1 MNTLPVASR
10 LDSRGALQPPK
21 NGESPEDS
29 HYALSSLSHHPDHEY
44 PSPQTLITSLD
55 DVHKSSQDPQ
65 TSSSPLICPTH
76 ESPHLLQTSPSL
88 PFPLHETLPLPPN
101 SAPMSLSETA
111 SVDETHT
118 ALEDQTGTIKQISS
132 PVRPKYDPK
141 QLLNPKSFDAVNR
154 QKQEGPDSAT
164 IPREARNPIG
174 PSGFNSPE
182 FVFDSPDRDSG
193 KRFHAGDENPGMG
206 GLIERFHNVAAREER
221 PIKKL
226 KTQHLDGDEITG
238 PKAAFGGGG
247 KGGEIGEY
255 MRMKRK
261 EGQAEAVQA
270 FSVVDLTT
278 GESFMDDALSYVDS
292 PIPDDE
298 DVTVVENANDREVCY
313 GRIDNAKVQAHLVPT
328 PNPKATYLSKTDW
341 PSIKL
346 HLHRYPGKN
355 MIIRVIDPA
364 GKDFGNI
371 DVRTSLGLSPVM
383 DSKFSNIRIQARL
396 DPRKKKPNEFPG
408 QFCSEYYNAT
418 INLYGPRSSAAG
430 IGKFLSQKQVFLRLP
445 FGVDKGIEVFNP
457 HLIKNPVIQRTTLNG
472 SAGGATS
479 AGYVTRTVEEIR
491 NDVVGMFD
499 SLEKSENLPEMEPD
513 GRITTPLLSHQKQG
527 LHFMTSKEQARVF
540 ADRDEDNNSLWRL
553 QRRANGQ
560 PIYFNVITGR
570 EERSRP
576 PEVLGGI
583 LADMMGLGKTLS
595 ILSLIVGTL
604 DAASEWAAQPPP
616 STASEGGILLK
627 RNSKT
632 TLLVAPLSVVANW
645 EEQIIAHIQPG
656 TLSCYIY
663 HGNSRC
669 QDIDE
674 LASYDVVI
682 TTYSIISSEYN
693 GRSKKRDGSPILQT
707 NFFRVVLDEAHMIR
721 EQSTRQ
727 FQAICT
733 LAAQRRWAVTGTPV
747 QNRLD
752 DLGALIK
759 FLRFKPFDERG
770 GFTQFILAPFKNADP
785 EILPKLRL
793 LVDSITLRRL
803 KDRIDLPPRH
813 DNVVRLQFSKDER
826 ELYEWFAKDSD
837 NRMKIIAGQK
847 KGLGGKTYVHVLQA
861 ILRLRLICAH
871 GKELLSE
878 DDLKLT
884 EGFSS
889 TNAIDLDDDDDGKPL
904 INKRQAYE
912 MLMLFKETDSDTCSQ
927 CLRRIGSRDPNL
939 DDAKDEVIGC
949 MLPCFQIVCN
959 DCVGE
964 VKKSINEKATD
975 NHFTCPFC
983 EQYLRLSFF
992 DLTQGGIEDAEEA
1005 KIVARENPRQAKIMG
1020 RYGGPHT
1027 KTTALMEG
1035 LLDSKIES
1043 LENPNDPPIK
1053 SVVFSGWT
1061 AHLDLIQIAL
1071 EDNGIQYVRL
1081 DGKMSRIQ
1089 RSTSLEVFHTDPE
1102 IAVILVSISAGGL
1115 GLNLTT
1121 ASKVY
1126 VMEPQFNP
1134 AAEAQAIDRVHRLGQ
1149 KREVTTTRFIMHDS
1163 FEEKMLL
1170 LQQKKNNLATMSMNR
1185 GKLDKAEIAKQKLE
1199 ELRSLFK

>member
-1 MNTLPVASR
+1 MNKLPLATR
-10 LDSRGALQPPK
+10 LDSRGALQPSK
-21 NGESPEDS
+21 NGEAPEDS
-29 HYALSSLSHHPDHEY
+29 HYALSLSHHPHHE
-44 PSPQTLITSLD
+44 SPLLQTLITSLD

-65 TSSSPLICPTH
+65 TSSPLIPPMH
-76 ESPHLLQTSPSL
+76 ESSHLPQTSPSL
-88 PFPLHETLPLPPN
+88 PFLMHESLPLLPN
-101 SAPMSLSETA
+101 SAPMSLPETA

-118 ALEDQTGTIKQISS
+118 ALEDQTGTIKQIPS

-141 QLLNPKSFDAVNR
+141 QLLNPKSFDTVKR
-154 QKQEGPDSAT
+154 QKQDAPVST
-164 IPREARNPIG
+164 TVPRELMNPFG
-174 PSGFNSPE
+174 SSGVVSPQ

-193 KRFHAGDENPGMG
+193 KRLYTEEENAGMG
-206 GLIERFHNVAAREER
+206 GLIERVHNVSAREER
-221 PIKKL
+221 PLKKL
-226 KTQHLDGDEITG
+226 KTQHLDEDGITET
-238 PKAAFGGGG
+238 KAAFGGSG

-261 EGQAEAVQA
+261 EGQDETVQP
-270 FSVVDLTT
+270 FSIVDLTT
-278 GESFMDDALSYVDS
+278 D
-292 PIPDDE
+292 DDE
-298 DVTVVENANDREVCY
+298 DVTIVENANDREVCY

-418 INLYGPRSSAAG
+418 INLYGPRSSVSG
-430 IGKFLSQKQVFLRLP
+430 IGKFLSQKQVFLRPP
-445 FGVDKGIEVFNP
+445 FGSDKGIEVCNP
-457 HLIKNPVIQRTTLNG
+457 HVIKNPALQRATLNG
-472 SAGGATS
+472 SAGGAVS

-491 NDVVGMFD
+491 HDVVGMFD

-513 GRITTPLLSHQKQG
+513 SRITTPLLSHQKQG

-540 ADRDEDNNSLWRL
+540 ADKEEDNNSLWRL

-595 ILSLIVGTL
+595 ILALIVGTL
-604 DAASEWAAQPPP
+604 DAASEWAEQLPP
-616 STASEGGILLK
+616 STASEGGIVLK
-627 RNSKT
+627 RNSRT

-645 EEQIIAHIQPG
+645 EEQIIAHIRPG
-656 TLSCYIY
+656 SLSYYIY

-669 QDIDE
+669 QNIDE
-674 LASYDVVI
+674 LAEYDVVI
-682 TTYSIISSEYN
+682 TTYSIVSSEFN
-693 GRSKKRDGSPILQT
+693 GRSKKRDGSPLLQT
-707 NFFRVVLDEAHMIR
+707 NFFRIVLDEAHMIR

-759 FLRFKPFDERG
+759 FLRFRPFDEKG

-813 DNVVRLQFSKDER
+813 DHVVKLQFSKDER

-837 NRMKIIAGQK
+837 NRMRIIAGQR

-889 TNAIDLDDDDDGKPL
+889 TNAIDLDEEDDGKPL

-927 CLRRIGSRDPNL
+927 CLRRIESRDSNA
-939 DDAKDEVIGC
+939 DDGKDEVIGC

-959 DCVGE
+959 DCIGE
-964 VKKSINEKATD
+964 VKRSINERAID
-975 NHFTCPFC
+975 NHFACPFC

-1005 KIVARENPRQAKIMG
+1005 KIMARENPRQAKIMG

-1035 LLDSKIES
+1035 LLDSKVES
-1043 LENPNDPPIK
+1043 LRNPNDPPVK

-1089 RSTSLEVFHTDPE
+1089 RSASLEVFRTDPE

-1134 AAEAQAIDRVHRLGQ
+1134 AAEAQAVDRVHRLGQ

-1170 LQQKKNNLATMSMNR
+1170 LQQKKNNLASMSMNR

>member
-1 MNTLPVASR
+1 M
-10 LDSRGALQPPK
+10 
-21 NGESPEDS
+21 
-29 HYALSSLSHHPDHEY
+29 
-44 PSPQTLITSLD
+44 
-55 DVHKSSQDPQ
+55 
-65 TSSSPLICPTH
+65 
-76 ESPHLLQTSPSL
+76 
-88 PFPLHETLPLPPN
+88 
-101 SAPMSLSETA
+101 
-111 SVDETHT
+111 
-118 ALEDQTGTIKQISS
+118 
-132 PVRPKYDPK
+132 
-141 QLLNPKSFDAVNR
+141 
-154 QKQEGPDSAT
+154 
-164 IPREARNPIG
+164 
-174 PSGFNSPE
+174 
-182 FVFDSPDRDSG
+182 
-193 KRFHAGDENPGMG
+193 
-206 GLIERFHNVAAREER
+206 
-221 PIKKL
+221 
-226 KTQHLDGDEITG
+226 
-238 PKAAFGGGG
+238 
-247 KGGEIGEY
+247 
-255 MRMKRK
+255 
-261 EGQAEAVQA
+261 
-270 FSVVDLTT
+270 
-278 GESFMDDALSYVDS
+278 
-292 PIPDDE
+292 
-298 DVTVVENANDREVCY
+298 ENANDREVCY

-346 HLHRYPGKN
+346 HLQRYPGKN

-383 DSKFSNIRIQARL
+383 DSKFSKIRIQARL
-396 DPRKKKPNEFPG
+396 DPRKKKLNEFPG

-430 IGKFLSQKQVFLRLP
+430 IGKFLSQKQVFLRPP
-445 FGVDKGIEVFNP
+445 FGVDKGIEVCNP
-457 HLIKNPVIQRTTLNG
+457 HLIKNPVLQRPALNAI
-472 SAGGATS
+472 AGGATS

-513 GRITTPLLSHQKQG
+513 SRIITPLLSHQKQG

-540 ADRDEDNNSLWRL
+540 ADKEEDNNSLWRL

-595 ILSLIVGTL
+595 ILSLIVGSL
-604 DAASEWAAQPPP
+604 EAASEWAEQPPP
-616 STASEGGILLK
+616 STVSEGGIVLK

-674 LASYDVVI
+674 LAKFDVVI
-682 TTYSIISSEYN
+682 TTYSIVSSEFN
-693 GRSKKRDGSPILQT
+693 GRSKKRDGSPLLHT

-837 NRMKIIAGQK
+837 NRMRIIAGQK

-878 DDLKLT
+878 EDLKLT

-889 TNAIDLDDDDDGKPL
+889 TNAIDLEEEDDGKPL

-939 DDAKDEVIGC
+939 DDGKDEVIGC

-959 DCVGE
+959 DCIGE
-964 VKKSINEKATD
+964 VKRGIHEKAMD

-1005 KIVARENPRQAKIMG
+1005 KIMARENPRQAKIMG

-1027 KTTALMEG
+1027 KTIALMEG
-1035 LLDSKIES
+1035 LLDSKVES
-1043 LENPNDPPIK
+1043 LENPNDPPVK

-1081 DGKMSRIQ
+1081 DGKMSRVQ
-1089 RSTSLEVFHTDPE
+1089 RSASLEVFRTDPE

-1163 FEEKMLL
+1163 FEEKMLI
-1170 LQQKKNNLATMSMNR
+1170 LQQKKNSLATMSMNR

>member
-1 MNTLPVASR
+1 MNKLPVASR
-10 LDSRGALQPPK
+10 LDSQGTVQAPK
-21 NGESPEDS
+21 NGELPEDS
-29 HYALSSLSHHPDHEY
+29 HYALSSFSHHPDHE
-44 PSPQTLITSLD
+44 SSLPQTLITSLD

-65 TSSSPLICPTH
+65 TSNPFISQTYESLHLQTASPLPRPMHESSPL
-76 ESPHLLQTSPSL
+76 LL
-88 PFPLHETLPLPPN
+88 N
-101 SAPMSLSETA
+101 STPMSLSKTA
-111 SVDETHT
+111 SVDEAHT
-118 ALEDQTGTIKQISS
+118 APEVKTGTIKQISS
-132 PVRPKYDPK
+132 PGKPKYDPK
-141 QLLNPKSFDAVNR
+141 QLLNPRLFENVKSQKRVGPDFATVPREVMNPLGPAGAVNT
-154 QKQEGPDSAT
+154 Q
-164 IPREARNPIG
+164 
-174 PSGFNSPE
+174 
-182 FVFDSPDRDSG
+182 FVFDSPGDRSA
-193 KRFHAGDENPGMG
+193 KHLYAEDESVGMG
-206 GLIERFHNVAAREER
+206 GLIERVHNVSAREER

-226 KTQHLDGDEITG
+226 KTQHNEDEITG
-238 PKAAFGGGG
+238 TKAVFGGSG
-247 KGGEIGEY
+247 KGGDIGEY

-261 EGQAEAVQA
+261 EGQAEAVQP
-270 FSVVDLTT
+270 FSIVDLTT
-278 GESFMDDALSYVDS
+278 DNDD
-292 PIPDDE
+292 
-298 DVTVVENANDREVCY
+298 DVTAVENMNDREVCY
-313 GRIDNAKVQAHLVPT
+313 GRIDNAKVQAHMVPT

-346 HLHRYPGKN
+346 HLQRYPGKN
-355 MIIRVIDPA
+355 MIIRVMDPA

-383 DSKFSNIRIQARL
+383 DSHFSNVRIQARL

-418 INLYGPRSSAAG
+418 INLYGPRSTAIG
-430 IGKFLSQKQVFLRLP
+430 IGRFLSQKQVFLRAP
-445 FGVDKGIEVFNP
+445 FGVDKGIEVLNP
-457 HLIKNPVIQRTTLNG
+457 HVIKNPVLQLPTLNG
-472 SAGGATS
+472 STGGATS
-479 AGYVTRTVEEIR
+479 TGYATRTVEEIR

-513 GRITTPLLSHQKQG
+513 SRITTPLLSHQKQG

-540 ADRDEDNNSLWRL
+540 ADKEEDNNSLWRL

-560 PIYFNVITGR
+560 PIYVNVITGR

-595 ILSLIVGTL
+595 ILSLIVGSL
-604 DAASEWAAQPPP
+604 DAASTWAEQLPQPV
-616 STASEGGILLK
+616 ANQGGIALK
-627 RNSKT
+627 RNAKT

-674 LASYDVVI
+674 LAKYDVVI
-682 TTYSIISSEYN
+682 TTYSIVSSEFN
-693 GRSKKRDGSPILQT
+693 GRSKKRDGSPLLQT
-707 NFFRVVLDEAHMIR
+707 NFFRIVLDEAHMIR

-759 FLRFKPFDERG
+759 FLRFKPFDEKG

-803 KDRIDLPPRH
+803 KDRIDLPKRH
-813 DNVVRLQFSKDER
+813 DRVVRLQFSKDER

-837 NRMKIIAGQK
+837 NRMRIIAGQK

-889 TNAIDLDDDDDGKPL
+889 TNAIDLDDEDDGKPL
-904 INKRQAYE
+904 ISKRQAYE

-927 CLRRIGSRDPNL
+927 CLRRIGTRDSNL
-939 DDAKDEVIGC
+939 EDAKDEVIGC

-959 DCVGE
+959 DCIGE
-964 VKKSINEKATD
+964 VKKTINEKVRD

-983 EQYLRLSFF
+983 EQYLRISYF

-1005 KIVARENPRQAKIMG
+1005 KIMARENPRQAKIMG

-1035 LLDSKIES
+1035 LLDSKVES
-1043 LENPNDPPIK
+1043 LENPNDPPVK

-1081 DGKMSRIQ
+1081 DGKMSRVQ
-1089 RSTSLEVFHTDPE
+1089 RSASLEVFRTDPE

-1163 FEEKMLL
+1163 FEEKMLV
-1170 LQQKKNNLATMSMNR
+1170 LQQKKNNLASMSMNR
-1185 GKLDKAEIAKQKLE
+1185 GKLDKAEVAKQKLE

>member
-1 MNTLPVASR
+1 MSRLPVASP
-10 LDSRGALQPPK
+10 LDPRGAMQPLK
-21 NGESPEDS
+21 NGEPPEDS
-29 HYALSSLSHHPDHEY
+29 HYALPSSSLQLDHTY
-44 PSPQTLITSLD
+44 PLQHTSTPSLD
-55 DVHKSSQDPQ
+55 DVFKSSQDPQ
-65 TSSSPLICPTH
+65 TSSPFIHPLL
-76 ESPHLLQTSPSL
+76 ESSNPLQTSTSL
-88 PFPLHETLPLPPN
+88 PHSTHDSLPLFPT
-101 SAPMSLSETA
+101 SAPMSLPDTA
-111 SVDETHT
+111 NVDETYT
-118 ALEDQTGTIKQISS
+118 AIEDQTGAIK
-132 PVRPKYDPK
+132 PNHFLARPQYDPK
-141 QLLNPKSFDAVNR
+141 QLLNPKSFDAVKH
-154 QKQEGPDSAT
+154 QKQDAHNST
-164 IPREARNPIG
+164 TTSRETMDPLQHSEI
-174 PSGFNSPE
+174 FSPQ
-182 FVFDSPDRDSG
+182 FVFDSPDQDSG
-193 KRFHAGDENPGMG
+193 KRSHAEDASAGMG
-206 GLIERFHNVAAREER
+206 GLIERVHNVSAREER
-221 PIKKL
+221 PIKRL
-226 KTQHLDGDEITG
+226 KTQHADEDETVG
-238 PKAAFGGGG
+238 PKAAFGGSG

-255 MRMKRK
+255 MRLKRK
-261 EGQAEAVQA
+261 EGQDEAVQA

-278 GESFMDDALSYVDS
+278 D
-292 PIPDDE
+292 DDE
-298 DVTVVENANDREVCY
+298 DVTVVENANDKEVCY

-346 HLHRYPGKN
+346 HLFRFPGKN

-383 DSKFSNIRIQARL
+383 DSKFANIRIQARL
-396 DPRKKKPNEFPG
+396 DPRKKKLNEFPG

-430 IGKFLSQKQVFLRLP
+430 ISRFLSQKQVFLRP
-445 FGVDKGIEVFNP
+445 PYGADKGVEVYNP
-457 HLIKNPVIQRTTLNG
+457 HVIKNPVLPRTSLNG
-472 SAGGATS
+472 SAGGAVS

-513 GRITTPLLSHQKQG
+513 SRITTPLLSHQKQG

-540 ADRDEDNNSLWRL
+540 ADKEEDNNSLWRL

-595 ILSLIVGTL
+595 ILSLIVGSL
-604 DAASEWAAQPPP
+604 DAASEWAKQEPQP
-616 STASEGGILLK
+616 TAINREIVLK
-627 RNSKT
+627 RNSRT

-645 EEQIIAHIQPG
+645 EEQIVAHIQPG
-656 TLSCYIY
+656 TLSYYIY

-669 QDIDE
+669 QDVDE
-674 LASYDVVI
+674 LAEYDVVI
-682 TTYSIISSEYN
+682 TTYSIVSSEFN
-693 GRSKKRDGSPILQT
+693 GRSKKRDGSPLLQT
-707 NFFRVVLDEAHMIR
+707 NFFRIVLDEAHMIR

-759 FLRFKPFDERG
+759 FLRFKPFDEKG

-813 DNVVRLQFSKDER
+813 DNVIRLQFSKDER

-837 NRMKIIAGQK
+837 NRMRIIAGQK

-889 TNAIDLDDDDDGKPL
+889 NNAIDLDDEDDGKPL

-927 CLRRIGSRDPNL
+927 CLRRIGTRDPNI
-939 DDAKDEVIGC
+939 DDSKDEVIGC

-959 DCVGE
+959 DCIGE
-964 VKKSINEKATD
+964 VKRSISENIAD
-975 NHFTCPFC
+975 NHFVCPFC

-1005 KIVARENPRQAKIMG
+1005 KIMARENPRQAKIMG

-1027 KTTALMEG
+1027 KTTALMEC
-1035 LLDSKIES
+1035 LLESRVES

-1071 EDNGIQYVRL
+1071 EDNGFKYVRL

-1089 RSTSLEVFHTDPE
+1089 RSASLEAFRLDPE
-1102 IAVILVSISAGGL
+1102 ISVILVSISAGGL

-1134 AAEAQAIDRVHRLGQ
+1134 AAEAQAVDRVHRLGQ
-1149 KREVTTTRFIMHDS
+1149 KREVTTTRFIMHGS
-1163 FEEKMLL
+1163 FEEKMLV
-1170 LQQKKNNLATMSMNR
+1170 LQRKKENLATMSLNR
-1185 GKLDKAEIAKQKLE
+1185 GKLDKADVAKQKLE

>member
-1 MNTLPVASR
+1 M
-10 LDSRGALQPPK
+10 
-21 NGESPEDS
+21 
-29 HYALSSLSHHPDHEY
+29 
-44 PSPQTLITSLD
+44 
-55 DVHKSSQDPQ
+55 
-65 TSSSPLICPTH
+65 
-76 ESPHLLQTSPSL
+76 
-88 PFPLHETLPLPPN
+88 
-101 SAPMSLSETA
+101 
-111 SVDETHT
+111 
-118 ALEDQTGTIKQISS
+118 
-132 PVRPKYDPK
+132 
-141 QLLNPKSFDAVNR
+141 
-154 QKQEGPDSAT
+154 
-164 IPREARNPIG
+164 
-174 PSGFNSPE
+174 
-182 FVFDSPDRDSG
+182 
-193 KRFHAGDENPGMG
+193 
-206 GLIERFHNVAAREER
+206 
-221 PIKKL
+221 
-226 KTQHLDGDEITG
+226 
-238 PKAAFGGGG
+238 
-247 KGGEIGEY
+247 
-255 MRMKRK
+255 
-261 EGQAEAVQA
+261 
-270 FSVVDLTT
+270 
-278 GESFMDDALSYVDS
+278 
-292 PIPDDE
+292 
-298 DVTVVENANDREVCY
+298 NDREVCY
-313 GRIDNAKVQAHLVPT
+313 GRIDNAKIQAHLVPT

-346 HLHRYPGKN
+346 HLHRFPGKN

-364 GKDFGNI
+364 GKDFGNV

-383 DSKFSNIRIQARL
+383 DSKFANVRIQARL

-418 INLYGPRSSAAG
+418 INLYGPRSRAAG
-430 IGKFLSQKQVFLRLP
+430 IGKFLSQKQVFLRP
-445 FGVDKGIEVFNP
+445 PYGADKGIEVYNP
-457 HLIKNPVIQRTTLNG
+457 HTIKNPALPRTSLSG
-472 SAGGATS
+472 SSGGAVS
-479 AGYVTRTVEEIR
+479 GGYVTRTVEEIR

-499 SLEKSENLPEMEPD
+499 SLEKSENLPEMEAD
-513 GRITTPLLSHQKQG
+513 SRITTPLLSHQKQG

-540 ADRDEDNNSLWRL
+540 ADREEDNNSLWRL

-595 ILSLIVGTL
+595 ILSLIVGSL
-604 DAASEWAAQPPP
+604 DAALEWSKELPKP
-616 STASEGGILLK
+616 TATEGGIVLK
-627 RNSKT
+627 RNSKA

-645 EEQIIAHIQPG
+645 EEQIIAHIRPG
-656 TLSCYIY
+656 TLSYYIY
-663 HGNSRC
+663 HGTTRC

-674 LASYDVVI
+674 LAEYDVVI
-682 TTYSIISSEYN
+682 TTYSIVSSEFN
-693 GRSKKRDGSPILQT
+693 GRSKKRDSSPLLQT
-707 NFFRVVLDEAHMIR
+707 NWFRIVLDEAHMIR

-759 FLRFKPFDERG
+759 FLRFKPFDEKG

-803 KDRIDLPPRH
+803 KDRIDLPQRH
-813 DNVVRLQFSKDER
+813 DNIVRLQFSKDER

-837 NRMKIIAGQK
+837 NRMRIIAGQK

-889 TNAIDLDDDDDGKPL
+889 NNAIDLDEDDGRPL

-927 CLRRIGSRDPNL
+927 CLRRVGTRDPNV
-939 DDAKDEVIGC
+939 DDSKDEVIGC

-959 DCVGE
+959 DCIGE
-964 VKKSINEKATD
+964 VKRSITEKAVD
-975 NHFTCPFC
+975 NHFVCPFC

-992 DLTQGGIEDAEEA
+992 DLTLEGIEDAEEA
-1005 KIVARENPRQAKIMG
+1005 KVMARENPRQAKIMG

-1027 KTTALMEG
+1027 KTTALIEG
-1035 LLDSKIES
+1035 LLESRVES
-1043 LENPNDPPIK
+1043 LENPNDPPVK

-1071 EDNGIQYVRL
+1071 EDNGIKYVRL

-1089 RSTSLEVFHTDPE
+1089 RSASLEVFRTDPE
-1102 IAVILVSISAGGL
+1102 ISVILVSISAGGL

-1149 KREVTTTRFIMHDS
+1149 KREVTTTRFIMNDS
-1163 FEEKMLL
+1163 FEEKMLAL
-1170 LQQKKNNLATMSMNR
+1170 QKKKENLATMSMNR
-1185 GKLDKAEIAKQKLE
+1185 GKLDKAEVAKQKLE